1 MYSAFVIFIFY
12 IKARTWPDNKGE
24 TLVTE
29 HFWYNLLNGGELH
42 PRTGQLFDW
51 KHFNA
56 SRTGG
61 ILLWTLIDLSFAAW
75 QVQLHG
81 TVTSTMVGA
90 VLFRA
95 IVVADY
101 FWYEHWFFETLN
113 GSHERFSF
121 YSIYGFAVMMPLL
134 WTLQTQY
141 LAQHPV
147 ELSWPMIAAAY
158 VVFALGFILNHNVN
172 GQKALSRGKAG
183 NVTIWGKPA
192 RAPTSLPGSHSGFR
206 HGCAP
211 LLAGRG
217 QV

>member
-1 MYSAFVIFIFY
+1 
-12 IKARTWPDNKGE
+12 
-24 TLVTE
+24 
-29 HFWYNLLNGGELH
+29 
-42 PRTGQLFDW
+42 
-51 KHFNA
+51 
-56 SRTGG
+56 
-61 ILLWTLIDLSFAAW
+61 
-75 QVQLHG
+75 
-81 TVTSTMVGA
+81 
-90 VLFRA
+90 
-95 IVVADY
+95 
-101 FWYEHWFFETLN
+101 
-113 GSHERFSF
+113 
-121 YSIYGFAVMMPLL
+121 MMPLL

-147 ELSWPMIAAAY
+147 ELSWPMIAVAY

-192 RAPTSLPGSHSGFR
+192 WYIKAQYHTTDGKLHQTTLLCSGKRTSLNTRSSRPYLMRQVTRMVGGCSPRQLRRKHPVHLGILHCLWNRAPTPLPGSHPCFR